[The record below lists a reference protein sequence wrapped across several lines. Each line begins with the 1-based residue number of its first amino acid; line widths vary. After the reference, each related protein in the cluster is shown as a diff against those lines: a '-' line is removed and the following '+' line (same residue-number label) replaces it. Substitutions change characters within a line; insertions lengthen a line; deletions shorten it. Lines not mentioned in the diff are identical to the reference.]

1 MMNGTQ
7 LDSIGQLL
15 SNTREQKGISIEQA
29 AREMR
34 VKAERIEEM
43 ESDDIS
49 HFTHPSYAR
58 FFMRDYAQYLGL
70 SAEAFSE
77 HLPEA
82 GSSIS
87 DGLDYLQYFNQVEV
101 ATRTDIIRSGRATPS
116 RAQVASRRAAG
127 LGWVVF
133 CLFAAGAVAGLFYL
147 KDYFRPGDSQSQ
159 EAAVAVGTE
168 TPVPASES
176 EQSAVEAE
184 EAAADSEQNAARPE
198 ADFSGDRAFLLTPEI
213 PEEESQRVALDNSGP
228 ISLQQ
233 QSGSASAGSSS
244 LQQPI
249 ELQ

>member
-15 SNTREQKGISIEQA
+15 RQTREGKGIGIDHA

-34 VKAERIEEM
+34 VKPERIREM

-70 SAEAFSE
+70 STDQFSE
-77 HLPEA
+77 YLPEA

-101 ATRTDIIRSGRATPS
+101 ATRTDIIRSGRGMSSQGQA
-116 RAQVASRRAAG
+116 ASRRAAG

-133 CLFAAGAVAGLFYL
+133 CLFAAGAIAGLFYL
-147 KDYFRPGDSQSQ
+147 KDYFSPAGDDEEEVTSM
-159 EAAVAVGTE
+159 AVG
-168 TPVPASES
+168 SES
-176 EQSAVEAE
+176 PEVVSE
-184 EAAADSEQNAARPE
+184 EANTDGDAALLEENENALNPE
-198 ADFSGDRAFLLTPEI
+198 TNFAGDRAFLLSPDDADNSA
-213 PEEESQRVALDNSGP
+213 PRVALD
-228 ISLQQ
+228 
-233 QSGSASAGSSS
+233 QSAPLT
-244 LQQPI
+244 LQQPT
-249 ELQ
+249 ENPVSEDSPLQQPLDLQ